1 MTTVSKETATL
12 LIQIAFLVG
21 AITDGLAIIPMLSS
35 RVGVALFGGG
45 SSLNSAKHRYGMGI
59 AASLM
64 AGWTLLLLWGAA
76 DPIER
81 RDILLLT
88 VFPVITGIIIATVLA
103 VRNRI
108 LLFSRMIPLCIHL
121 GIVCLLYI
129 LSYILSIPFAS

>member
-12 LIQIAFLVG
+12 LIQISFLLG
-21 AITDGLAIIPMLSS
+21 AVTDGFAIIPMLSH

-45 SSLNSAKHRYGMGI
+45 SSGNSTEYRYAMGI

-76 DPIER
+76 NPIER

-88 VFPVITGIIIATVLA
+88 VFPVITGIVLATVFA
-103 VRNRI
+103 VRHRDV
-108 LLFSRMIPLCIHL
+108 LLSRVIPLWIHL
-121 GIVCLLYI
+121 GIVSLLYAV
-129 LSYILSIPFAS
+129 SYILSIPFAS